1 MNPSSKRE
9 VGRLGED
16 IAAKYLETRGF
27 LIIARN
33 YRKKWGE
40 LDLIA
45 KKSGQLRFV
54 EVKATVRNLSGGV
67 VPYETYRLE
76 DKVHPDKL
84 KRMYRAIESYFA
96 EKDIN
101 EEWSVDVVTVLIDK
115 SQRMARC
122 ELIENVL

>member
-9 VGRLGED
+9 VGQLGED
-16 IAAKYLETRGF
+16 IAAKYLETKGF

-45 KKSGQLRFV
+45 KKDGQLRFV
-54 EVKATVRNLSGGV
+54 EVKATVRDLSGGV
-67 VPYETYRLE
+67 VSHETYRLE

-84 KRMYRAIESYFA
+84 KRMYRAIESYLA

-101 EEWSVDVVTVLIDK
+101 EEWSIDVVTVLIDK